1 MATLLRRA
9 LLRMT
14 GPHEADQFA
23 RLRSFRPGPTGATT
37 PQCLDDDTL
46 AAMAEGSLDGARQP
60 TALSHVAAC
69 ARCRHIVAS
78 VARALAD
85 PELSREIR
93 VVEQGS
99 PRVRRLI
106 PIAVGLAAAAAIMLI
121 VLPPKLE
128 DPPSAHRAPPI
139 TAAPAPLAMAPVG
152 HVSDAETLQWSS
164 VAGADRYR
172 VTLFD
177 IDGSVRFASEVTDTS
192 VAIPSS
198 VILVAGRAYAW
209 RVEARLDFDR
219 WASSDLTEFFIE
231 RGREQ

>member
-1 MATLLRRA
+1 METLLRRA

-23 RLRSFRPGPTGATT
+23 RLRSFRPGPTGDTT
-37 PQCLDDDTL
+37 PDCLDDDTL
-46 AAMAEGSLDGARQP
+46 AALAEGSLDVARP
-60 TALSHVAAC
+60 SALAHVAGC
-69 ARCRHIVAS
+69 ARCRGIVAS

-85 PELSREIR
+85 PDVATEIR
-93 VVEQGS
+93 AVEPGHA

-106 PIAVGLAAAAAIMLI
+106 PIAAGLAAVAAIMLI
-121 VLPPKLE
+121 IMPPKLT
-128 DPPSAHRAPPI
+128 DSTPVHRAPPI
-139 TAAPAPLAMAPVG
+139 TAAPAPRTMAPVG
-152 HVSDAETLQWSS
+152 RVAAAESLQWTS

-192 VAIPSS
+192 VAVPPS
-198 VILVAGRAYAW
+198 VNLVAGRAYAW

-219 WASSDLTEFFIE
+219 WASSDLTEFSIG
-231 RGREQ
+231 GREQ